1 MEYTK
6 KSVEEFCEL
15 KDDLVR
21 AAKEEISKGVQ
32 HVDTKEMGEVVDM
45 IKDLAEAEEKCWKA
59 CYYKAIV
66 KSMHEEEEEMK
77 RSGGRMGYDNWRY
90 SSGRFAPTGHGHRSG
105 FTPGDDDYEEMMM
118 GEGWMDGSS
127 GYSRGGSRSGSSNG
141 QNGSSSGSRGGT
153 MGSNGRMGYTG
164 SGRGD
169 HYDRYHQARMGYH
182 ESKDAASRQHMDAA
196 ARDYAMDRVEAMKE
210 IWRDADPAMRKELK
224 NKMTALCGE
233 LN

>member
-1 MEYTK
+1 MEHTK
-6 KSVEEFCEL
+6 KIVDDVCNL
-15 KDDLVR
+15 KEDLVR
-21 AAKEEISKGVQ
+21 AAQDEVAKGIQ

-66 KSMHEEEEEMK
+66 TAMHEEEEEMK
-77 RSGGRMGYDNWRY
+77 RGGGRMGYDNWRY

-105 FTPGDDDYEEMMM
+105 FTPMDDESEERMMA
-118 GEGWMDGSS
+118 EGWMEGSS
-127 GYSRGGSRSGSSNG
+127 GYSGGSSNSGG
-141 QNGSSSGSRGGT
+141 QNGSSSGSRGGS
-153 MGSNGRMGYTG
+153 MGSNGRMGYPG
-164 SGRGD
+164 HPRGD
-169 HYDRYHQARMGYH
+169 HYERYNQARMGYH

-196 ARDYAMDRVEAMKE
+196 ARDYAMDMVDAMKE